1 MGYYIDLEKLSID
14 DYRKKLESAYVPP
27 SRLIL
32 KDKLDERFGFF
43 KGIGI
48 KNVKELIQL
57 LKKRNKFEELSKVD
71 CFSGDYLT
79 ILLRELNS
87 VLPKPHKI
95 SDFIGIAKNTIDCL
109 KNIGI
114 TNTEKLYNKV
124 IKKSDRQKLAEST
137 GLESQDILLLTKLSD
152 LSRIKW
158 VGVTYAQML
167 YDLGVDTVEK
177 VSGSDPIDLHEKI
190 NHMIKEKNIFK
201 GAIGLNDV
209 KILIESAEDLPLE
222 IEY

>member
-1 MGYYIDLEKLSID
+1 MGYYIDLEKITIK
-14 DYRKKLESAYVPP
+14 DYQKKLESAYLPP
-27 SRLIL
+27 SRMIL
-32 KDKLDERFGFF
+32 KEKLDERFEYFENT
-43 KGIGI
+43 GI

-57 LKKRNKFEELSKVD
+57 LNKKDKFAELSKIN
-71 CFSGDYLT
+71 CLSGDYLT

-87 VLPKPHKI
+87 TLPKPNKI
-95 SDFIGIAKNTIDCL
+95 TDFIEIAKLTISSL
-109 KNIGI
+109 EKIGI

-124 IKKSDRQKLAEST
+124 IKKSDRQKLADST
-137 GLESQDILLLTKLSD
+137 GIKYQDILELTKLSD

-167 YDLGVDTVEK
+167 YNLEVDTVEK
-177 VSGSDPIDLHEKI
+177 VSESDPIDLHARI
-190 NHMIKEKNIFK
+190 NQMIKKKNIFK

-209 KILIESAEDLPLE
+209 KILIESASELPLE